1 MFKISLLY
9 KYIVILFY
17 LIYLLEKVKL
27 VIGRLSGILAE
38 KVAPEILIECGG
50 VGYEITMPMTS
61 IYALPEVDEHVVIY
75 THFVVR
81 EDAQLLYGFSNTIE
95 RKLFRLLIKVNGV
108 GPKLALAV
116 LSAMSADQFVSYV
129 AHDDVS
135 GIVKIPG
142 VGKKTAERLLIE
154 MRDRLK
160 DWQIDL
166 QTPVT
171 DSMPVQL
178 GSEQTF
184 VHGRSPIRNN
194 KGDAINALISL
205 GYKQVQAEKAVK
217 IVYTEGMSSE
227 DIIRLSL
234 KSML

>member
-1 MFKISLLY
+1 M
-9 KYIVILFY
+9 
-17 LIYLLEKVKL
+17 
-27 VIGRLSGILAE
+27 IGRLSGTLAE
-38 KVAPEILIECGG
+38 KNPPEILIECAG
-50 VGYEITMPMTS
+50 VGYEVSMPMTS
-61 IYALPEVDEHVVIY
+61 IYALPELNEQAVVY

-81 EDAQLLYGFSNTIE
+81 EDAQLLYGFANTTE

-116 LSAMSADQFVSYV
+116 LSAMSADQFVSCV

-160 DWQIDL
+160 DWQVTSL
-166 QTPVT
+166 TPAT
-171 DSMPVQL
+171 DAMPVQL
-178 GSEQTF
+178 STEQTF
-184 VHGRSPIRNN
+184 ATAFNDH

-205 GYKQVQAEKAVK
+205 GYKQAQADKAVK
-217 IVYTEGMSSE
+217 LVYSEGMSSE
-227 DIIRLSL
+227 DIIRLAL